1 MLFRSSTAEPA
12 AQKELTALCAQYL
25 LFAKRDREPADS
37 VARFHLANG
46 ASLERLNW
54 MADKSPNGLRRSFG
68 LMANYAYKPDDLER
82 NHEVYARDYG
92 VVASRTIERLA
103 RMD

>member
-1 MLFRSSTAEPA
+1 
-12 AQKELTALCAQYL
+12 L

-54 MADKSPNGLRRSFG
+54 MADRSAAGLQRSFG
-68 LMANYAYKPDDLER
+68 LMANYLYKPDDLER

-92 VVASRTIERLA
+92 VIASRTIERLA
-103 RMD
+103 RVD